1 MKRLFLM
8 LLALTLMVTIFVACD
23 ENNTDNNSSTT
34 NTSDV
39 SSVEELTSE
48 EQDAW
53 GNTSLD
59 VGGDTSATTSANASS
74 DKDQGFQP
82 WVPLG

>member
-1 MKRLFLM
+1 MKRIILM
-8 LLALTLMVTIFVACD
+8 LLALTLMMTAFVACD
-23 ENNTDNNSSTT
+23 ENDTDNSS
-34 NTSDV
+34 SAADV
-39 SSVEELTSE
+39 SSIEELTSE

-59 VGGDTSATTSANASS
+59 VGGNSSSTSSNASS